1 MKGWKGGGG
10 CSAAAIV
17 IGAGNGAGDS
27 GDSGD
32 SGAGC
37 GGGEVAVKERPIGV
51 AGVAGTCRG

>member
-1 MKGWKGGGG
+1 VKGWKGGGG
-10 CSAAAIV
+10 CSAAVIV

-27 GDSGD
+27 GDSG
-32 SGAGC
+32 AEC